1 MLFFHQPHTI
11 FSFLSLSHYIELRI
25 LSRKTLGQESARAR
39 ATKNQSGEKNRKKE
53 KYENISE
60 WNEMDFQSSSLLCSR
75 VTHWEM
81 CVCRSLVPFFLP
93 LFCKWMRVYKFG
105 RAVYDIF
112 AAALSIRNGTAN
124 AKMDGQLRVFH
135 ITLYIYMFIHISRS
149 LHLSV
154 CVCDLWLYE
163 WEPKTKTS
171 SPSAT
176 PCRSERKENNDACV
190 FLLKAAANRSID
202 IGTCTGGPFWGMCGV
217 LYKRFRFV
225 ESNSPI
231 LQWRL
236 PLPQLKAVHTVKYL
250 WVEIYDGPTGVFDLT
265 FFLGAQKLF
274 DDATT
279 NTHLHAGYPIHIY
292 TTHTI
297 SAVGVN
303 VCIDNVGFSY
313 AYVYIWSGRMPAM
326 LCTKKCANSRHWSV
340 SNRKWRRFFFLLLSV
355 STMFR
360 ICSDDSSKIN
370 TL

>member
-11 FSFLSLSHYIELRI
+11 FSFLSLSHYIEMRI

-39 ATKNQSGEKNRKKE
+39 ATKNQSEEKNRKKE

-265 FFLGAQKLF
+265 FFFGCAETFRRRHHKHTFTRRLSNSHIH
-274 DDATT
+274 DA
-279 NTHLHAGYPIHIY
+279 HHQ
-292 TTHTI
+292 
-297 SAVGVN
+297 
-303 VCIDNVGFSY
+303 
-313 AYVYIWSGRMPAM
+313 R
-326 LCTKKCANSRHWSV
+326 SRCECLYW
-340 SNRKWRRFFFLLLSV
+340 
-355 STMFR
+355 
-360 ICSDDSSKIN
+360 
-370 TL
+370 